1 METNRFIAEINPLI
15 AKKIRIIDMKGEP
28 QYAGKEGFVT
38 RVDDAGQIHGT
49 WGGCALVEED
59 EWELVP
65 IDPKHYQDDKI
76 DVRVIDEF
84 KCVVFVSSEG
94 RSTTVHPNNSKLS
107 NNNKFSLADLLDAYL
122 EVFKEHRFRGTSE
135 EASQHLTFYANYLFE
150 CMNMKKEESNNA

>member
-1 METNRFIAEINPLI
+1 METNRFIAEINSLI
-15 AKKIRIIDMKGEP
+15 TRKIRIIDMKGEP

-38 RVDDAGQIHGT
+38 SIDDAGQIHGT

-84 KCVVFVSSEG
+84 KRVVFVSSEG
-94 RSTTVHPNNSKLS
+94 RSITVSYKNNKLS
-107 NNNKFSLADLLDAYL
+107 PADLIDAYL
-122 EVFKEHRFRGTSE
+122 DAFKEHRSESTS
-135 EASQHLTFYANYLFE
+135 ADATLHLTFYANYLYE
-150 CMNMKKEESNNA
+150 CMNMKKEETNNA

>member
-1 METNRFIAEINPLI
+1 METNRFIAEINSLI
-15 AKKIRIIDMKGEP
+15 ARKIRIIDMKGEP
-28 QYAGKEGFVT
+28 QYAGKEGYVT

-94 RSTTVHPNNSKLS
+94 RSITVRYKDDKLS
-107 NNNKFSLADLLDAYL
+107 PADLIDAYL
-122 EVFKEHRFRGTSE
+122 EAFKEHRSESTSE
-135 EASQHLTFYANYLFE
+135 EASQHLTFYANYLYE

>member
-1 METNRFIAEINPLI
+1 METNRFIAEINSLI
-15 AKKIRIIDMKGEP
+15 DRKIRIIDMKGEP
-28 QYAGKEGFVT
+28 QYAGKEGCVT
-38 RVDDAGQIHGT
+38 RIDDAGQIHGT

-94 RSTTVHPNNSKLS
+94 RSTTVRYENGKLS
-107 NNNKFSLADLLDAYL
+107 PADLIDAYL
-122 EVFKEHRFRGTSE
+122 EVFKEHRSEGTSA
-135 EASQHLTFYANYLFE
+135 EASQHLTFYANYLYE
-150 CMNMKKEESNNA
+150 CINMKKEESNNA

>member
-1 METNRFIAEINPLI
+1 METNRFIAEINSLI
-15 AKKIRIIDMKGEP
+15 ARKIRIIDMKGEP
-28 QYAGKEGFVT
+28 QYAGKEGYVT
-38 RVDDAGQIHGT
+38 SVDDAGQIHGT

-65 IDPKHYQDDKI
+65 TDPKHYQDDKI

-94 RSTTVHPNNSKLS
+94 RSTTVRYENDKLS
-107 NNNKFSLADLLDAYL
+107 PADLIDAYL
-122 EVFKEHRFRGTSE
+122 EVFKEHWSE
-135 EASQHLTFYANYLFE
+135 GASEHLTFYANYLYE